1 VKGGYFFGFFEAFEE
16 TLRNPDK
23 ANKDSWYLRP
33 SITFP
38 LAFATVGL
46 AFAVLVEGGG
56 IRERGEM
63 RRDELDDVV
72 LQKELEIP
80 KAKSMG
86 EIIMEQAKED
96 GVGGEQTKTE
106 TTTEAATETPSVA
119 DEEGN

>member
-1 VKGGYFFGFFEAFEE
+1 M
-16 TLRNPDK
+16 LR
-23 ANKDSWYLRP
+23 
-33 SITFP
+33 
-38 LAFATVGL
+38 
-46 AFAVLVEGGG
+46 GGG